1 MPAFLS
7 LPLRLKGSLQQ
18 ALVSFLVL
26 LHSSANGPP
35 HAICRSKNLVLN
47 SILGT
52 AVPAAVAYGSRRA
65 MRVPE
70 QTGDFVDC
78 ALNGSAFGLL
88 LSCPPR
94 AIRREPWATTVT
106 AAAAAVPSWLVLL
119 DCTHRVDSRS
129 WATLSR
135 CASCCCLVSC
145 CFSGLVSSST
155 CVWWSARLLR
165 LPSGGTEP
173 LQQSAI
179 HGVQILFKNVFF
191 TDLFEMIKEP
201 LEIFCFITRG
211 LTGGWAG
218 WAIVHPVL
226 GRHLLSWLLS
236 IH

>member
-1 MPAFLS
+1 MP
-7 LPLRLKGSLQQ
+7 
-18 ALVSFLVL
+18 VE
-26 LHSSANGPP
+26 
-35 HAICRSKNLVLN
+35 NLVPN

-52 AVPAAVAYGSRRA
+52 AAPAALGLRRA
-65 MRVPE
+65 VRVPE
-70 QTGDFVDC
+70 QTGEFVDC

-94 AIRREPWATTVT
+94 GVRREPWATTVT
-106 AAAAAVPSWLVLL
+106 AAAVAVPSWLGLL

-135 CASCCCLVSC
+135 CASCCYCCLVSC

-179 HGVQILFKNVFF
+179 HGVQILFKNMFLRTLKWRKNLLRKICFF
-191 TDLFEMIKEP
+191 IHYYLWFNEREGGLELF
-201 LEIFCFITRG
+201 FIIQF
-211 LTGGWAG
+211 LN
-218 WAIVHPVL
+218 
-226 GRHLLSWLLS
+226 S
-236 IH
+236 

>member
-1 MPAFLS
+1 MP
-7 LPLRLKGSLQQ
+7 
-18 ALVSFLVL
+18 VE
-26 LHSSANGPP
+26 
-35 HAICRSKNLVLN
+35 NLVPN

-52 AVPAAVAYGSRRA
+52 AAPAAVALGLRRA
-65 MRVPE
+65 VRVPE
-70 QTGDFVDC
+70 QTGEFVDC

-94 AIRREPWATTVT
+94 GVRREPWATTVT
-106 AAAAAVPSWLVLL
+106 AAAVAVPSWLGLL

-135 CASCCCLVSC
+135 CASCCYCCLVSC

-179 HGVQILFKNVFF
+179 HGVQILFKNVFLQTLWNDKRNSWGTHVF
-191 TDLFEMIKEP
+191 W
-201 LEIFCFITRG
+201 FIIIYG
-211 LTGGWAG
+211 LKRERGWAG
-218 WAIVHPVL
+218 IIFFY
-226 GRHLLSWLLS
+226 S
-236 IH
+236 IP

>member
-1 MPAFLS
+1 MP
-7 LPLRLKGSLQQ
+7 
-18 ALVSFLVL
+18 VE
-26 LHSSANGPP
+26 
-35 HAICRSKNLVLN
+35 NLVPN

-52 AVPAAVAYGSRRA
+52 AAAAAVALGLRRA
-65 MRVPE
+65 VRVPE
-70 QTGDFVDC
+70 QTGEFVDC

-94 AIRREPWATTVT
+94 AVRREPWATTVT
-106 AAAAAVPSWLVLL
+106 AAAVAVPSWLGLL

-135 CASCCCLVSC
+135 CASCCCCLVSC

-179 HGVQILFKNVFF
+179 HGVQILFKNMFLRTLKWRKNLLRKICFF
-191 TDLFEMIKEP
+191 IHYYLWFNEREGGLELF
-201 LEIFCFITRG
+201 FIIQF
-211 LTGGWAG
+211 LN
-218 WAIVHPVL
+218 
-226 GRHLLSWLLS
+226 S
-236 IH
+236 